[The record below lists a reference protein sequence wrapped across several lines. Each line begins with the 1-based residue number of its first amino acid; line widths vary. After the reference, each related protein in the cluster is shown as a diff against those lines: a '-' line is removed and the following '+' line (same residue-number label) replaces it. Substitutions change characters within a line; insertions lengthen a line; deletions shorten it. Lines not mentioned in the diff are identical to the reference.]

1 MSSMYGL
8 DPGQVKNFIIVPTLT
23 AMGSQFASI
32 AAINLMLGIAMA
44 ESQLRYVR
52 QRTNAGYGPA
62 RGLCQME
69 PDTHNDCWTNWLNN
83 PSQAPVARVIRGFI
97 GNLTPDADLMVSN
110 QAYDFAMAR
119 IKCWR
124 DRGPL
129 PAWNDPEG
137 MSAFHKR
144 VYNTAGGKADER
156 ANILHFK
163 AAIAA

>member
-8 DPGQVKNFIIVPTLT
+8 DPGQVKNFTVIPTLT
-23 AMGSQFASI
+23 AMGSQFASL

-44 ESQLRYVR
+44 ESQLRYKR
-52 QRTNAGYGPA
+52 QLTNSGYGPA
-62 RGLCQME
+62 RGLPQME
-69 PDTHNDCWTNWLNN
+69 PATHDDCWVNWLNFS
-83 PSQAPVARVIRGFI
+83 PQVQVAHVIRGFI
-97 GNLTPDADLMVSN
+97 GNLTPDADLMIN
-110 QAYDFAMAR
+110 NDAYAFAMAR

-129 PAWNDPEG
+129 PAWNDPVG